1 MPSFED
7 TVKQTIK
14 EILRNVFEDDDVVE
28 SLFPYFAAVQPSGLN
43 DPAPI
48 SPDPLPKILG
58 SGAIILEDLILEALY
73 AKYNLDLVWKKD
85 HRFVDYLQELRTQTT
100 RELAPHEVESPHRR

>member
-14 EILRNVFEDDDVVE
+14 EILRNVFEDDEVVE
-28 SLFPYFAAVQPSGLN
+28 SLFPYFHASQTNGL
-43 DPAPI
+43 DGHTPI
-48 SPDPLPKILG
+48 LPDALSKILG

-73 AKYNLDLVWKKD
+73 LKYNLDLVRKKD
-85 HRFVDYLQELRTQTT
+85 YRFADYLQELREQTT
-100 RELAPHEVESPHRR
+100 RELGPHEV